1 MFTKKGQLAT
11 VPKLSYNLVVQYR
24 KYSFL
29 CPFRPLRDYV
39 QKKSLTHVM
48 KGWTKLS
55 INYWLEAVPRIVA
68 VINIC

>member
-1 MFTKKGQLAT
+1 MFTKKGQLAK
-11 VPKLSYNLVVQYR
+11 VPKLSVVQYR
-24 KYSFL
+24 KHSFL